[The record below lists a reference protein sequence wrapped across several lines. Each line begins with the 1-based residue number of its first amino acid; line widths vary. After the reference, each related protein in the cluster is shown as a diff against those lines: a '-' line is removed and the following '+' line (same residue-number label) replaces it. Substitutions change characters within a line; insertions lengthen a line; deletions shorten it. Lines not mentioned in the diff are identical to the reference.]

1 MPAADPSAI
10 CDDGQMPQL
19 TYEEF
24 GRRFFEVAVTE
35 NRVASA
41 FSAIA
46 GDSFDVGPIPSGPGG
61 IARVQARVSIDSP
74 QISRDVS
81 DLITFTV
88 HIPLSIRLLVDLR
101 VDRIRYDVDGSVRL
115 ALTARAVEPL
125 ALHIEVQ
132 PPRPADV
139 TVGVASRNLRGEII
153 RILAQV
159 DDEIKRFIARDV
171 AARIESPEV
180 TRARIIDVEAEL
192 RRAFEAL

>member
-1 MPAADPSAI
+1 MSD
-10 CDDGQMPQL
+10 L

-35 NRVASA
+35 DRVAGA
-41 FSAIA
+41 FTAIT

-61 IARVQARVSIDSP
+61 IARVRARVSIAEP
-74 QISRDVS
+74 QIVRDIS

-88 HIPLSIRLLVDLR
+88 RIPLSIRLLVDLR
-101 VDRIRYDVDGSVRL
+101 VDRIKYDVDGSVRL

-125 ALHIEVQ
+125 QLHIDVR
-132 PPRPADV
+132 PPRPSDV

-153 RILAQV
+153 RVVGQV

-171 AARIESPEV
+171 AARIEDPLV
-180 TRARIIDVEAEL
+180 TSARIIDVAAEL
-192 RRAFEAL
+192 GRAFEAM